1 MNKKSG
7 LNKSSR
13 AAMAVVAT
21 LCAIGLLF
29 ALRGYLAENFGI
41 EADTTTEK
49 LLYKKSATS
58 GDFANDTAS
67 STIVKEQSSVNNWG
81 GIFLYYP
88 FNTGTISS
96 EIELPKTSTVTQIVL
111 GTKNIDSSC
120 LKSSIRASF
129 SQDKTTYTNEITSN
143 NAVSLNAGSVKAKY
157 VKYAVTLEACKTG
170 DPRPGITSLSVMG
183 YTGDSV
189 ANPPTPADIA
199 GDIDNPPTPTDPTA
213 STTATVT
220 ATVTTTATASAIVSS
235 TATIAQTPKPTSTST
250 TVATNQ
256 VFGDPQGSVKSV
268 ALSGIQSGISFW
280 SLVALVGII
289 GALAVVR
296 IIKSKD

>member
-41 EADTTTEK
+41 EADTNTEK

-129 SQDKTTYTNEITSN
+129 SQDKTTYTDEITSN

-157 VKYAVTLEACKTG
+157 VKYAVTLEACKTN

-183 YTGDSV
+183 YTGDTI
-189 ANPPTPADIA
+189 ANPPTPADIS
-199 GDIDNPPTPTDPTA
+199 GDIDNPPTPIDPTA
-213 STTATVT
+213 STTTT
-220 ATVTTTATASAIVSS
+220 ATTTATATASAIVST
-235 TATIAQTPKPTSTST
+235 TATIALTPTPTSTST
-250 TVATNQ
+250 TVATSQ

-280 SLVALVGII
+280 SLVALVGIV